1 MKPLSAGELN
11 KRIALQYLVKQRGSL
26 GEPLP
31 DQVVTVGKVWAKA
44 EPISNR
50 KIRLLDQPQVVETY
64 QFTLRPR
71 TDVQQDWQI
80 VLGDL
85 VFTVR
90 AMDRTQPDRL
100 VITAEAC
107 TRNDRISH

>member
-11 KRIALQYLVKQRGSL
+11 KRIILQCPINKRGQL
-26 GEPLP
+26 GEILP
-31 DQVVTVGKVWAKA
+31 DQVVVVRVWAKV

>member
-1 MKPLSAGELN
+1 MSGLRAGELN
-11 KRIALQYLVKQRGSL
+11 KRVALQYLIKKRGSL

-31 DQVVTVGKVWAKA
+31 DQVVVVGKVWAKV

-71 TDVQQDWQI
+71 ADVQQDWQI
-80 VLGDL
+80 VLADQ

-90 AMDRTQPDRL
+90 ATDRTQPDRL
-100 VITAEAC
+100 IITAEAC

>member
-1 MKPLSAGELN
+1 MKPLVAGELN
-11 KRIALQYLVKQRGSL
+11 KRIALQYITKQRGSL

-31 DQVVTVGKVWAKA
+31 DQVVPVGKVWAKV

-50 KIRLLDQPQVVETY
+50 KIRLLDQQQVVETY

-71 TDVQQDWQI
+71 SDVQQDWQI
-80 VLGDL
+80 VLGDQI
-85 VFTVR
+85 FTVR
-90 AMDRTQPDRL
+90 ATDRTLPDRL
-100 VITAEAC
+100 IITAEAC